1 MDLTSLLTSLQTTL
15 GELLPRIGGAVI
27 ILIIGWL
34 AAVAIRAGIRKS
46 LSMLK
51 LNERVGKS
59 GQLDMNLESGIA
71 TGGFWVIILIML
83 IAVFNTLDLQQV
95 SQPLNALVTRIFE
108 YIPHLIAGGVLLLLA
123 WLLATVVRMIVTRTL
138 GATKLDEKLST
149 EAGMMAVGDNIGNV
163 VYWLIILLFLPAIL
177 GAFQLEGLL
186 APVQGMVD
194 KILDMLP
201 NIFGAGLLG
210 VVGWFVAKILRDVVT
225 NLLSAA
231 GADKL
236 GERAG
241 LKGTL
246 GISRLV
252 GIIVFI
258 FVFLPLLIAA
268 LALLEIESIS
278 GPATDMLRLVMNAIP
293 NIFAAAVIL
302 ALTYYVARFVAQLLS
317 SLLSGVGFDTLPE
330 RLGLGQA
337 FAKGMTPSNLVGK
350 IIVFFAMLFAA
361 VEASNRMGFG
371 QVSGLVST
379 FIEFGGQILLGSVI
393 LAIGFW
399 LASLAYQAIVKVSG
413 GNKTA
418 GGIARIAILGLVT
431 AMGLRAMGLADDI
444 VNLAF
449 GLTLGAVAI
458 AVALSF
464 GLGGRE
470 AAGKQ
475 MEHWFSQLRK
485 RSS

>member
-15 GELLPRIGGAVI
+15 GELLPRLGGAVV
-27 ILIIGWL
+27 ILIIGWIV
-34 AAVAIRAGIRKS
+34 AVVIRAGIRKS
-46 LSMLK
+46 LSMVK
-51 LNERVGKS
+51 LNERIGKS

-71 TGGFWVIILIML
+71 TGVFWVIILVML
-83 IAVFNTLDLQQV
+83 VAVFNTLDLQQV
-95 SQPLNALVTRIFE
+95 SQPLNALVTRVFE
-108 YIPHLIAGGVLLLLA
+108 YIPQLIAGGVLILMA
-123 WLLATVVRMIVTRTL
+123 WLLATIVRMIVIRTL
-138 GATKLDEKLST
+138 GAAKLDEKLST
-149 EAGMMAVGDNIGNV
+149 EAGTMAIGDNIGNV

-177 GAFQLEGLL
+177 GALRLEGLL
-186 APVQGMVD
+186 APVQNMVHE
-194 KILDMLP
+194 ILGLLP
-201 NIFGAGLLG
+201 NIFGAGLLA

-246 GISRLV
+246 GVSRLV
-252 GIIVFI
+252 GMVVFI

-278 GPATDMLRLVMNAIP
+278 APATDMLRLVMNAIP
-293 NIFAAAVIL
+293 NIFGAAVIL
-302 ALTYYVARFVAQLLS
+302 GLTYYVARFVAQLLS
-317 SLLSGVGFDTLPE
+317 TLLSGVGFDTLPE

-337 FAKGMTPSNLVGK
+337 FAKGVTPSNLVGK
-350 IIVFFAMLFAA
+350 ILVFFAMLFAA

-371 QVSGLVST
+371 QVSELVGT

-399 LASLAYQAIVKVSG
+399 LANLAYKGIVKLSG

-418 GGIARIAILGLVT
+418 SGIARIAILGLVT

-485 RSS
+485 RSP